1 MYSSKTDKELLEL
14 LEQYSM
20 LTFESQLILKS
31 EIDKRKLSGADV
43 SGLEKAISEKLQKIK
58 NLEYLKDFGF
68 KAASNNEGVVV
79 TRTTNAVL
87 TDVFAVI
94 LGLVIFFVGINGII
108 DLVFTFMNG
117 EELDVFTLAMKLAV
131 ASLIFIAIRFF
142 GGIGRLFDYW
152 GFELSNLQG
161 VITLKKRFDVK
172 LEEIKASASE
182 LLLETQDDNLGLKLK
197 DRTIFTSNADN
208 LVQRMTLE
216 ELVKKLSTH

>member
-14 LEQYSM
+14 LQQYSM
-20 LTFESQLILKS
+20 LTFESQLILKN
-31 EIDKRKLSGADV
+31 EIEKRNLSQADV
-43 SGLEKAISEKLQKIK
+43 SGLEKAISEKLEKIK

-68 KAASNNEGVVV
+68 KAASDGEGVVV

-94 LGLVIFFVGINGII
+94 LGLVVFFIGINGII

-117 EELDVFTLAMKLAV
+117 DELDVFTLAMKLAM

-142 GGIGRLFDYW
+142 SGIGRLFDYW
-152 GFELSNLQG
+152 GFELSNLEG

-172 LEEIKASASE
+172 LEEMKASASE

-208 LVQRMTLE
+208 LIQRMTLE
-216 ELVKKLSTH
+216 ELVKKLGTH